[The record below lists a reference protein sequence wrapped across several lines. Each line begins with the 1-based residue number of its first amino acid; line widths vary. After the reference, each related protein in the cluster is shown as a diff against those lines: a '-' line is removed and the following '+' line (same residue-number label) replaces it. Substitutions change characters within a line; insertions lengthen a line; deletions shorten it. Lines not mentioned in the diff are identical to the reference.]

1 MNDGCSGGGKAGR
14 WRFECL
20 EGVKEERKG
29 EEWKEWKASRREYKR
44 PISIP
49 STNLSLTAR
58 STVLTVSLTA
68 SGTTF
73 LATKEVEKALGAK
86 ARLALL
92 ADVMV
97 FLVRND
103 ILL

>member
-1 MNDGCSGGGKAGR
+1 MNDEYLGRKKAGR
-14 WRFECL
+14 WRFESL
-20 EGVKEERKG
+20 EGAKEERKG
-29 EEWKEWKASRREYKR
+29 EEWEASRRENKR

-58 STVLTVSLTA
+58 STVLAVSLTA

-73 LATKEVEKALGAK
+73 LAAREVEKALGAK
-86 ARLALL
+86 AMLALL

-97 FLVRND
+97 FLMRND